1 MTASLPADAVQDVH
15 RPDPI
20 AQFFRAPFQARSYTN
35 LLYLLLTLP
44 LGIFHFVFLA
54 TGLSLATGLIIT
66 LLGVPIL
73 GFTLLASWWL
83 AVLERR
89 MAIGLLGADVPPMGP
104 TPFQSGQ
111 GFRRDLEDFLSNR
124 VTWTGLLFLGLKL
137 PLGIVSFVM
146 VVFLVAFSMS
156 FLLVPFLYPFSF
168 IEWDGIML
176 WWVDTPT
183 EAGLCFLVGLLFTYV
198 SLLLLNGLA
207 ALWKWITVAMLGSV
221 RFEAPAPVAP
231 EAPAEPENTAGA

>member
-1 MTASLPADAVQDVH
+1 MNASMPADAVQDVQ

-35 LLYLLLTLP
+35 LLYLLLSLP
-44 LGIFHFVFLA
+44 LGIFHFTFLV
-54 TGLSLATGLIIT
+54 TGLSLATGLMIT

-83 AVLERR
+83 AALERR
-89 MAIGLLGADVPPMGP
+89 MAISFLGAEVPPMGP

-111 GFRRDLEDFLSNR
+111 GFRRDLEDFLGNR

-137 PLGIVSFVM
+137 PLGIFSFVA
-146 VVFLVAFSMS
+146 VVFLVALSMS

-183 EAGLCFLVGLLFTYV
+183 EAGLCFLAGLLFTYV

-207 ALWKWITVAMLGSV
+207 VLWKGIAATMLGSL
-221 RFEAPAPVAP
+221 RYAAPVETAVAP
-231 EAPAEPENTAGA
+231 VEPEEAAGA